1 MKATEILQEEDL
13 AWLIRFKETAEDD
26 NSYDTPKAALKR
38 LMELG
43 VVRSLG
49 FGRCATTAFGDWL
62 VEQHFEQ
69 APTLPLKT
77 EDDYSKTPNVQIEA
91 PSRPLAKVASNAG
104 LGLTGPE
111 GKKP

>member
-1 MKATEILQEEDL
+1 MKATEILQEDDL

-26 NSYDTPKAALKR
+26 NSYDTPKEALKR

-49 FGRCATTAFGDWL
+49 FGRCAMTAFGDWL
-62 VEQHFEQ
+62 VEQHFAQ

-77 EDDYSKTPNVQIEA
+77 EADYLTTPNV
-91 PSRPLAKVASNAG
+91 KVS
-104 LGLTGPE
+104 GPE
-111 GKKP
+111 GGLPPKGRARP

>member
-77 EDDYSKTPNVQIEA
+77 EDDYSKTANRLNSEA
-91 PSRPLAKVASNAG
+91 MRSFIAQRPL
-104 LGLTGPE
+104 E
-111 GKKP
+111 